1 MRSEIKVM
9 LLIITS
15 FLLYGAGKDNDF
27 HDDLIKIYIEKN
39 VTVNESGLTTSDP
52 MLNEVL
58 MKGGASRISKW
69 LPRSIE
75 TNSYDNIFLNR
86 YYMVELSKPNNQMEE
101 LVIQFSNLKNIRSV
115 ERVPI
120 IKINDAPNDFYWQQ
134 LYGLR
139 QTYADSA
146 YTLWDY
152 QNGEIPGSVPD
163 DEVVVGI
170 VDLGLMWDHPDL
182 IENIWRNLGEDA
194 DGDGNV
200 IEFIDGEWVFDP
212 GDTNSIDDDG
222 DGYIDNFLGYDIAFG
237 DNDPMPSNLSMAHG
251 TMVAGCVSG
260 MTNNEIGI
268 ASIGWSVKLMGVN
281 SGQNSTN
288 ISHGY
293 EGILAAAQMGAD
305 IINLSW
311 GMSSWF
317 ESHQIL
323 LNFIDIEYDCIL
335 VAAAG
340 NYGVNEAH
348 YPASYESVIS
358 VTATGSGNQ
367 FNCWPNFHE
376 TVDISAPGDNIW
388 TTIPFSSTDQ
398 DMYDAVTGTSF
409 SSPTVAGALALL
421 KSVFPYSDS
430 EMLISRILNSTTFF
444 DDMEGECNGQSLE
457 GLLGEGQL
465 NIYDALIMDPFI
477 EIAPTDINV
486 ISQGG
491 LAVPGDTN
499 EISISL
505 LNLSGSAPMEN
516 AIVQLSTNYPS
527 INIID
532 NEAIYEGVIPSG
544 HDFEVNF
551 LIASDEMT
559 SFGEIPFSLNV
570 SASVSG
576 NIPTGLE
583 FDPYVGDLD
592 IMIPFG
598 FAQDGYPINDVTV
611 DAAPLFTDLY
621 GNSSFPQIFFNS
633 DSMVMGNWISGFDVL
648 GFPFDAGSRVTTSIT
663 SGDVDGDADG
673 ELIFGTEDGS
683 LYVLN
688 KDGSVYLEFTQPD
701 PIIGFP
707 VLYDINGSEELNMIF
722 ISINDSSSNLHVIS
736 NEGDYI
742 EGFPIALEGELKY
755 GSSVSD
761 LDRDGVPDIVTPSE
775 EGTLNVIESSGE
787 LMPGFPIHL
796 SSNITTPAT
805 IADMDGDDDLEV
817 MVGTIDG
824 HVHILNHDGSIMQTY
839 YTDAAICS
847 GLSIADLDQDGFM
860 EMVFNTSDHLLHAW
874 EPHSQMELEGWPVD
888 MGNESVTEPMII
900 DLNNDLNLE
909 VISIAKDGFMNVIQ
923 YDGSSY
929 DNFPYLSYD
938 STQFSPAIGDLDEDN
953 DYEIIVG
960 TNNNLKVL
968 DILDEL
974 GDQYSWN
981 AYRGN
986 THRSGFYDSDL
997 SYLRL
1002 VDDEIPFEFR
1012 LGNNYPNPFNPSTKI
1027 IFTIPEN
1034 MQISVNVYDIMG
1046 RRVRT
1051 LVDGLH
1057 RPGNHYAEWSGV
1069 DQSGIKVSSGIYFYE
1084 LRGEGLVET
1093 RKMLL
1098 IK

>member
-1 MRSEIKVM
+1 MRSEIKGM

-75 TNSYDNIFLNR
+75 TNSYDNIFLDR

-376 TVDISAPGDNIW
+376 TVDISAPGDDIW

-486 ISQGG
+486 NSQGG

-505 LNLSGSAPMEN
+505 LNISGSAPIEN
-516 AIVQLSTNYPS
+516 AVVQLSTNYPS

-592 IMIPFG
+592 ILIPFG

-621 GNSSFPQIFFNS
+621 GNSSSSQIFFNS

-839 YTDAAICS
+839 STDAAICS